1 MSFQFILNYCFYYQ
15 SPEIAWF
22 ILILRDLGRKGSL
35 SECTTVESVRLQTVM
50 ILLTLVPLKPSEG
63 GRKCSVPEPIPP
75 LTLHED
81 PDGTSQGALDK
92 QLERPTPKKELCS
105 HCREKTFAVRRRF
118 IVRIGDHVSNLSPP
132 EVQSPFC
139 AFCCKCMHHH

>member
-1 MSFQFILNYCFYYQ
+1 MAPFNSQGSWEKRIIERVHNSRKRAASDCDDPTDTSTPKAKRERPKMQSVLNRY
-15 SPEIAWF
+15 
-22 ILILRDLGRKGSL
+22 
-35 SECTTVESVRLQTVM
+35 
-50 ILLTLVPLKPSEG
+50 PS
-63 GRKCSVPEPIPP
+63 

-81 PDGTSQGALDK
+81 PDGTSQDALDK
-92 QLERPTPKKELCS
+92 QLERPTPKKESVLPLQ
-105 HCREKTFAVRRRF
+105 RKTFAVRRRF

>member
-15 SPEIAWF
+15 SPEIACF

-63 GRKCSVPEPIPP
+63 GRKCRV
-75 LTLHED
+75 
-81 PDGTSQGALDK
+81 
-92 QLERPTPKKELCS
+92 C
-105 HCREKTFAVRRRF
+105 
-118 IVRIGDHVSNLSPP
+118 
-132 EVQSPFC
+132 
-139 AFCCKCMHHH
+139 